1 MDKLQY
7 MWKASHIFFCF
18 RQHRTLV
25 TIVVILFMV
34 QLFVFAVF
42 YAAWNPPPARREP
55 AEPKEPTTLKT
66 QKSEPLEAPKAAPL
80 SAGMLSKLWK
90 KTLETYIDLKRNM
103 IVCWLAFQTK
113 LVIKCTWRK
122 LPAPSQAKKPS
133 VHLIGKSLKIALKI
147 LLDCPKVL

>member
-1 MDKLQY
+1 MMDYPLSRYPFSVTLFIKGKVEWTSFNVCEKQA
-7 MWKASHIFFCF
+7 MFFCF

-90 KTLETYIDLKRNM
+90 KPLETYIDLKRNM
-103 IVCWLAFQTK
+103 IVC
-113 LVIKCTWRK
+113 
-122 LPAPSQAKKPS
+122 
-133 VHLIGKSLKIALKI
+133 
-147 LLDCPKVL
+147 